1 MLVKG
6 SLANIVVTK
15 VREKVQVIVV
25 RLQQTTPRERLLL
38 GGLVLG
44 AFLYAPLAAS
54 DFRTEQADRYADL
67 SSERAAAR
75 LALAS
80 VQRAQSGL
88 GEKAALE
95 DMRTW
100 GFQASNVEV
109 ARVLIEQ
116 RLLEEATRAGLSDIR
131 IATEDDLETVGPTR
145 WINAELTAELRWSGT
160 FAFLESL
167 TAWPEGFR
175 VRGFQYDL
183 PVIRPNQQQ
192 VGTFQNSDP
201 GDLRMT
207 LSFPVTI
214 EAVP

>member
-1 MLVKG
+1 MQVKG
-6 SLANIVVTK
+6 SLANIVVTT
-15 VREKVQVIVV
+15 VRDRVQVIVV
-25 RLQQTTPRERLLL
+25 RLRQTTPRERLLL
-38 GGLVLG
+38 GSLVMG
-44 AFLYAPLAAS
+44 AFVYAPLAAS
-54 DFRTEQADRYADL
+54 DFRTEQADRYAEL

-88 GEKAALE
+88 GEEAALE

-100 GFQASNVEV
+100 GFEASNVEV

-116 RLLEEATRAGLSDIR
+116 RVLEEATRAGLTDIR
-131 IATEDDLETVGPTR
+131 ISTEDDLETIGPTQ
-145 WINAELTAELRWSGT
+145 WINAEFTAQLRWSGI

-192 VGTFQNSDP
+192 IGTFQNSDP
-201 GDLRMT
+201 GDVRMT